1 MSRTPCLIPRED
13 SAIDTR
19 DKVKY
24 IFYNFK
30 IFNLIYLIFSTNLSC
45 KRAGLNKIYPLTE
58 LASDLTRGTNRTYT
72 EPINLC

>member
-30 IFNLIYLIFSTNLSC
+30 IFNLIYLIFSFSPQIPPQIFLVNGLDLIRYILSQNWP
-45 KRAGLNKIYPLTE
+45 A
-58 LASDLTRGTNRTYT
+58 A
-72 EPINLC
+72 